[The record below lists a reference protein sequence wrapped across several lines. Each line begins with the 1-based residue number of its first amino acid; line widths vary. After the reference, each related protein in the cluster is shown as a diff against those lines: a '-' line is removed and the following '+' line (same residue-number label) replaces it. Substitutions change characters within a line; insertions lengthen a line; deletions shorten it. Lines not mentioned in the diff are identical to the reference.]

1 MILIVDFE
9 RTGFTYFSWVSIV
22 DFEQLNASQVVPI
35 QLLSKCFQKNFFGN
49 AMQGNC
55 FFTDRILR
63 KFKNYRGSRPE
74 LFCKKGVLRNFTKF
88 TKKHLC
94 QRVWHRWFP
103 VNFVKFL
110 RTTFFIEHLWWLLQL
125 SFRISKRFHKFY
137 KKTYVMEANA
147 SVFLYIL

>member
-88 TKKHLC
+88 TGKHLC
-94 QRVWHRWFP
+94 QRLWHRCFY

-110 RTTFFIEHLWWLLQL
+110 RTPFLQDT
-125 SFRISKRFHKFY
+125 SRGCFRCPLEYLKHFTNFTGKH
-137 KKTYVMEANA
+137 V
-147 SVFLYIL
+147 